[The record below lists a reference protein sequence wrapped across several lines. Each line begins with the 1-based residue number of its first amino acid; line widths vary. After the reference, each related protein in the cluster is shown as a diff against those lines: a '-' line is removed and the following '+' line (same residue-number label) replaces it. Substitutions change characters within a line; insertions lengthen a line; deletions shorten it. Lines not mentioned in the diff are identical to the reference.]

1 MAGAGAEWGDLFLR
15 MPLPRAHTILPPS
28 DPAGKMEWGRRVDW
42 VSSFHFEGSLV
53 ELYLFLSS
61 LPLASLDGQELTES
75 LKSPREDEQ
84 LYAAQVRS
92 GKGGGVWLQ
101 AR

>member
-1 MAGAGAEWGDLFLR
+1 MD
-15 MPLPRAHTILPPS
+15 
-28 DPAGKMEWGRRVDW
+28 RVN
-42 VSSFHFEGSLV
+42 SFHFERSVV
-53 ELYLFLSS
+53 ELTLSLSS

-92 GKGGGVWLQ
+92 SKGRGVWLQ